1 MPLIEKI
8 AAATIVVICVLLLVR
23 QFIGATR
30 RARLDVAVQRT
41 VRSVRRS
48 ARATRTRVLRWY
60 RWPAA
65 HRAARREAEDAIRR
79 ARGDARHWDGDPV
92 RRKSSPKAR
101 KLH

>member
-1 MPLIEKI
+1 MPLIEQI
-8 AAATIVVICVLLLVR
+8 AAATIVLVCVLLLIR

-30 RARLDVAVQRT
+30 RARLDVAVRRGMQ
-41 VRSVRRS
+41 SVRRS

-65 HRAARREAEDAIRR
+65 HRAARRETEEAIRR
-79 ARGDARHWDGDPV
+79 ARGDARRRDDDPV